1 MKQIDSASDAARRVS
16 LRAVREDDLQ
26 TFFEYQLDPESLRL
40 VMFSPR
46 DREAHKAHWHRI
58 LADDS
63 VTAATIVFDGFVAGD
78 IVSWDNEGEREVG
91 YWIGKRF
98 WGQGIATAALSRFLE
113 HFDRRPLRA
122 HVAKHNVG
130 SLRVLGKCGFTIVGE
145 SKQGDVDE
153 LILFREG

>member
-1 MKQIDSASDAARRVS
+1 VTAIDAATNAAQRVS
-16 LRAVREDDLQ
+16 LREVRENDLVI
-26 TFFEYQLDPESLRL
+26 FFENQLDPESLRM
-40 VMFSPR
+40 VMFSSR

-63 VTAATIVFDGFVAGD
+63 VTAATIVFDGLVAGD

-91 YWIGKRF
+91 YWIGRSF
-98 WGQGIATAALSRFLE
+98 WGQGIATAALSQFLE
-113 HFDRRPLRA
+113 HLDRRPLRA

-130 SLRVLGKCGFTIVGE
+130 SLRVLEKCGFTIVGE
-145 SKQGDVDE
+145 SNQGDVDE

>member
-1 MKQIDSASDAARRVS
+1 MTAIDAAAQRVF
-16 LRAVREDDLQ
+16 LREVRENDLV
-26 TFFEYQLDPESLRL
+26 TFFENQLDPESLRM
-40 VMFSPR
+40 VMFSSR

-91 YWIGKRF
+91 YWIGRSF
-98 WGQGIATAALSRFLE
+98 WGQGIATAALSQFLE
-113 HFDRRPLRA
+113 HLDRGPLHA

-130 SLRVLGKCGFTIVGE
+130 SLRVLEKCGFTIVGE
-145 SKQGDVDE
+145 SNHGDVDE

>member
-1 MKQIDSASDAARRVS
+1 MRS
-16 LRAVREDDLQ
+16 VREGDLQ
-26 TFFEYQLDPESLRL
+26 TFFENQLDPESLRM
-40 VMFSPR
+40 VMFSSR

-91 YWIGKRF
+91 YWIGRSF
-98 WGQGIATAALSRFLE
+98 WGQGIATAALSQFLE
-113 HFDRRPLRA
+113 HLDRRPLRA

-130 SLRVLGKCGFTIVGE
+130 SLRVLEKCGFTVVGE
-145 SKQGDVDE
+145 SKLGDVDE